1 MKLFI
6 SEGNPHCLKVLS
18 ALEVT
23 GLQCDVQCVSHEG
36 EKAWLASYINITVTQ
51 YDSYPLVKAALPNN
65 DM

>member
-23 GLQCDVQCVSHEG
+23 GVQCDVQCVNHEG
-36 EKAWLASYINITVTQ
+36 EKAWLASSTNLTVTS
-51 YDSYPLVKAALPNN
+51 YD
-65 DM
+65 